1 MAALQKRIKGWISIF
16 PEKNKAMPGFDWS
29 KFSVA
34 INIVSTRDK
43 IYRAWATQGGIEEW
57 FLRLSEFRHNDGTL
71 LMHYEEVKPG
81 DTYKWLWHGWPDETV
96 ENGKII
102 EANGVDL
109 IKFSFG
115 KAGICTVTIKPLKD
129 EYIVQLKQEEIPD
142 TEEGRHN
149 WHVGC
154 KTGWTFYL
162 ANMKSLLEGGIDLRN
177 KDLAM
182 MELLNK

>member
-1 MAALQKRIKGWISIF
+1 MSD
-16 PEKNKAMPGFDWS
+16 FDWTS
-29 KFSVA
+29 FTVG
-34 INIVSTRDK
+34 ININASPQVLYK
-43 IYRAWATQGGIEEW
+43 AWATRKGIEEW
-57 FLRLSEFRHNDGTL
+57 FLRLSEFRHRDGKV
-71 LMHYEEVKPG
+71 LMPEEEVGKG
-81 DTYKWLWHGWPDETV
+81 DSFRWLWHGWPDETV

-142 TEEGRHN
+142 TEEGRQN
-149 WHVGC
+149 WHLGC

-162 ANMKSLLEGGIDLRN
+162 ANMKSILEGGIDLRN
-177 KDLAM
+177 RDLSM
-182 MELLNK
+182 MGLLNK